1 MLFNGLS
8 KAGDATSLGAFLLT
22 RGANLRTLSVLAAT
36 VTPDQTTVGAAYE
49 LSADLK
55 LTKMAD
61 PQVAAFVQKNT
72 PIPQGIVTA
81 DAASVIFEESGVR
94 WRLPRSPSAAHDGLL
109 GRSALRKAREVC
121 TERDMLQAHG
131 TFYELP
137 ALNAKGAIRM
147 RPIATSDAAVHDYC
161 SYRGLLVLSGVS
173 PEAAKG
179 DRHVI
184 RSDDGQAAVWVGA
197 ADDLWKLGKPRG
209 FGGPWKNTAVQK
221 GTPSDPYLM
230 TGYDQKTLKL
240 TNHGAKAVRVSV
252 LLDVAG
258 DGRTSVYRTFEVAA
272 GAEITHA
279 FESWLNAYWVRF
291 VADEDSVLSA
301 QLTYE

>member
-1 MLFNGLS
+1 
-8 KAGDATSLGAFLLT
+8 
-22 RGANLRTLSVLAAT
+22 VLAAT

-61 PQVAAFVQKNT
+61 LQVAAYVQKNT
-72 PIPQGIVTA
+72 PIPAGIITA
-81 DAASVIFEESGVR
+81 DDASVIFEESGVR
-94 WRLPRSPSAAHDGLL
+94 WRLPRSASAAHDGLL
-109 GRSALRKAREVC
+109 ARGALRKVREVC

-173 PEAAKG
+173 PEAGKD
-179 DRHVI
+179 DRHII
-184 RSDDGQAAVWVGA
+184 RSEDGRAAVWVGA

-209 FGGPWKNTAVQK
+209 HGGPWLNTAVQK
-221 GTPSDPYLM
+221 GAPSDPYLM
-230 TGYDQKTLKL
+230 TGYDRKRLTL
-240 TNHGAKAVRVSV
+240 TNHGREPARVTV
-252 LLDVAG
+252 QLDVAG
-258 DGRTSVYRTFEVAA
+258 DGRFSAYREFTVAP
-272 GAEITHA
+272 GESAEHPFPA
-279 FESWLNAYWVRF
+279 WLNAYWVRM
-291 VADEDSVLSA
+291 VSAQDATLSA

>member
-1 MLFNGLS
+1 
-8 KAGDATSLGAFLLT
+8 
-22 RGANLRTLSVLAAT
+22 
-36 VTPDQTTVGAAYE
+36 
-49 LSADLK
+49 
-55 LTKMAD
+55 
-61 PQVAAFVQKNT
+61 
-72 PIPQGIVTA
+72 
-81 DAASVIFEESGVR
+81 
-94 WRLPRSPSAAHDGLL
+94 
-109 GRSALRKAREVC
+109 
-121 TERDMLQAHG
+121 MLQAHG

-173 PEAAKG
+173 PEAAKD

-184 RSDDGQAAVWVGA
+184 RSEDGQAAVWVGA

-230 TGYDQKTLKL
+230 TGYDKKTLKL
-240 TNHGAKAVRVSV
+240 TNHGAKPVRVSV
-252 LLDVAG
+252 LLDAAG
-258 DGRTSVYRTFEVAA
+258 DGRTSAYRTIEVAA
-272 GAEITHA
+272 GAEVTHA

-291 VADEDSVLSA
+291 VSDEDGVLSA